1 MPGGATVNKGSF
13 KSTVYFESKTTKTK
27 LNQTKTKNPKKQN
40 LKKKNPSYFEVHS
53 FLKKGLC
60 TNIDLAKEMSPTEK
74 QQLGRS
80 GLLSLCTASVLVHL
94 GCLLFLTSWVLEPL
108 SVPGLF
114 WRCHS
119 SVSNSQHFLGILI

>member
-1 MPGGATVNKGSF
+1 MPGETAVNKGSF

-27 LNQTKTKNPKKQN
+27 PKNPKKQN

-80 GLLSLCTASVLVHL
+80 AQSVH
-94 GCLLFLTSWVLEPL
+94 SER
-108 SVPGLF
+108 PG
-114 WRCHS
+114 S
-119 SVSNSQHFLGILI
+119 SRMPPVSDFLGT